1 MIISERIFK
10 IMAERKISQKAFSE
24 KTGIAQSTISDWKT
38 KKTNPAADKLMIIC
52 SVLEVSPYELLS
64 GADDSNYMPIEYA
77 MVNKESENYRLLE
90 QIQALDDSAKER
102 LMGYIEALQQMKK

>member
-10 IMAERKISQKAFSE
+10 ILSEKKISQKSFSE

-52 SVLEVSPYELLS
+52 DVLDVSPYELLS
-64 GADDSNYMPIEYA
+64 GADDSNYAQVEYVV
-77 MVNKESENYRLLE
+77 VNKESEDYRMLE
-90 QIQALDDSAKER
+90 MIQNMDDSAKKR
-102 LMGYIEALQQMKK
+102 LLGYIEALQELK